1 VQRSTTNSAILVGK
15 KSAGGKLPGS
25 RLLSNAS
32 FRKREARAFPPAPSE
47 DMWCGRP
54 RLHTVFLAAQA
65 GYSRRPGRS
74 ETQSIIDAFAI
85 CDGYKRSPVSSRKRE
100 PSCTSDIAA
109 LMNYKP
115 QHELGDWAGLLRFQW
130 GHVLVA
136 DDCIV
141 RICPVKQP
149 LFHRRSIFV
158 RNAM

>member
-15 KSAGGKLPGS
+15 KSAVVSFPMLPFESG
-25 RLLSNAS
+25 RRGRFHLHPRKTCGAGALACILSS
-32 FRKREARAFPPAPSE
+32 
-47 DMWCGRP
+47 
-54 RLHTVFLAAQA
+54 FLAAQA